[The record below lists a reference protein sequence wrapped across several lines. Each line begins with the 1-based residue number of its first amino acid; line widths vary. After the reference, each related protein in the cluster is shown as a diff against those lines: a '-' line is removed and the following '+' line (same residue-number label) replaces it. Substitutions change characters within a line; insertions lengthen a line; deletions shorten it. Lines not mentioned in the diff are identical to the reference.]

1 MQEKIV
7 HGFSK
12 LSKEEKVDWVVSNYF
27 TAAEETADC
36 VKKELSKFWIS
47 EEPLQKTFDNF
58 SENTLSNFLLP
69 YGVAPNF
76 LINGQVYAIP
86 MVIEE
91 SSVVAAASS
100 AAKFWL
106 GRGGFKAE
114 VISTKKLG
122 QVHFTWKGNPEKLF
136 RIFDVLKEVL
146 LVEVAYL
153 TRNMEKRGGGILDI
167 ELKDLTNQEP
177 HYYQLFVSFET
188 CDSMGANFINS
199 ILEQFAQTLKT
210 FVAGHPN
217 FEESEKEV
225 EIIMAILSNY
235 TPECVVRASVECP
248 AEAMQGA
255 CQEMSGPEFSEKFK
269 KAVRIAHIDPYRA
282 TTHNKGIYNGVD
294 AVVIAT
300 GNDFRA
306 VEACGHTYASRDGQ
320 YRSLSNCIVEEGVFK
335 FWIDLPIALGTVGGL
350 TKLHPLA
357 KRSLEMLGNPG
368 AEELMRVI
376 AVAGLAQNFAALR
389 SLITTGIQQGHMK
402 MHLANILNH
411 LKASPEATTAAI
423 AFFEKNPVSV
433 ANVRSFLE
441 DFVNQP

>member
-12 LSKEEKVDWVVSNYF
+12 LSKEEKVNWVVENYF
-27 TAAEETADC
+27 TPSEEAAEC
-36 VKKELSKFWIS
+36 VKKELSKFWIA
-47 EEPLQKTFDNF
+47 EESLQRTFDNF
-58 SENTLSNFLLP
+58 SENTLSNYLLP
-69 YGVAPNF
+69 FGVAPNF
-76 LINGQVYAIP
+76 LINGKVYAIP

-100 AAKFWL
+100 ASKFWL
-106 GRGGFKAE
+106 KRGGFKAE

-122 QVHFTWKGNPEKLF
+122 QVHFTWKGDFEKL
-136 RIFDVLKEVL
+136 RNLFDVLKEVL
-146 LVEVAYL
+146 LVEAAYL
-153 TRNMEKRGGGILDI
+153 TGNMEKRGGGILDI
-167 ELKDLTNQEP
+167 SLKDLTAFEP
-177 HYYQLFVSFET
+177 NYYQLFVSFET

-210 FVAGHPN
+210 FIGGHPS
-217 FEESEKEV
+217 FDESEREV

-235 TPECVVRASVECP
+235 TPECVVRASVECS
-248 AEAMQGA
+248 AEAMEGA
-255 CQEMSGPEFSEKFK
+255 CQEMSGPEFAKKFQ

-306 VEACGHTYASRDGQ
+306 VEACGHTYASKDGQ
-320 YRSLSNCIVEEGVFK
+320 YRSLSSCTVEHGVFK

-357 KRSLEMLGNPG
+357 KRSLELLGNPG
-368 AEELMRVI
+368 AEELMKVI

-389 SLITTGIQQGHMK
+389 SLITTGIQRGHMK
-402 MHLANILNH
+402 MHLANILIH
-411 LKASPEATTAAI
+411 LKASQEATTAAI
-423 AFFEKNPVSV
+423 SYFENNPVSV
-433 ANVRSFLE
+433 VNVRSFLE
-441 DFVNQP
+441 NFDSQA